1 MGERHKERGDFMII
15 QELLKQVALAT
26 SKTGNYSTAQTDT
39 AIWTPATGKKI
50 VLVGIV
56 FSTDTAMNIMVE
68 NGSTSIIP
76 PMYMA
81 ANGGAVISGGD
92 APIWVGDTDAVLTI
106 TSSATGNH
114 SVLLYGYEI

>member
-1 MGERHKERGDFMII
+1 MII
-15 QELLKQVALAT
+15 QELLKGVT
-26 SKTGNYSTAQTDT
+26 SSGTKSGNYATAQTDT

-50 VLVGIV
+50 VLVGVV
-56 FSTDTAMNIMVE
+56 FSTDTAMNIKIE
-68 NGSTSIIP
+68 KGTTSIIP

-92 APIWVGDTDAVLTI
+92 APIWVGAKDEVLTI
-106 TSSATGNH
+106 TSSTSGNH

>member
-1 MGERHKERGDFMII
+1 MII
-15 QELLKQVALAT
+15 QELLKGIVSSGTKSANYT
-26 SKTGNYSTAQTDT
+26 SAQTDT
-39 AIWTPATGKKI
+39 AIWTPSTGKKI

-56 FSTDTAMNIMVE
+56 FSTDTAMNIKIEV
-68 NGSTSIIP
+68 GTTSVIP

-92 APIWVGDTDAVLTI
+92 APIWVGSADEILTV
-106 TSSATGNH
+106 TSSTTGNH